1 MILTCPSCSTRYL
14 IDPAAIGAA
23 GRQVRCAR
31 CGHVWRQ
38 EPPTEP
44 PPEASRA
51 PAGADGS
58 EPKPERAPEPE
69 PQPILRGPQRPQP
82 LPPGSNLPALRPP
95 PRRRAGPAAWLALL
109 VLVVAG
115 AVGLYAFRQQIVT
128 IWPPASKLFRTAGP
142 AEPEAAGAGLDI
154 RDVKFERKAEAGRA
168 VLLVTGQVVNI
179 TQSARPAPR
188 LRVAIGDEA
197 RKELAYWTVP
207 LAKEALGPGEATEFS
222 TRLPDPPAN
231 ARSLSVT
238 FVPEG

>member
-14 IDPAAIGAA
+14 VDPAAIGAS

-38 EPPTEP
+38 EPPAKPMAQERP
-44 PPEASRA
+44 NPANAEA
-51 PAGADGS
+51 AGATAEPES
-58 EPKPERAPEPE
+58 EPE
-69 PQPILRGPQRPQP
+69 PILRGAQSPRP

-95 PRRRAGPAAWLALL
+95 PRRRAGPAAWAALIA
-109 VLVVAG
+109 VVVAG
-115 AVGLYAFRQQIVT
+115 VAGLYVFRQQIVE
-128 IWPPASKLFRTAGP
+128 IWPPASKLFRIAGSP
-142 AEPEAAGAGLDI
+142 AAQEVGGGLDI

-168 VLLVTGQVVNI
+168 VLLVTGQVVNVS
-179 TQSARPAPR
+179 QSPKATPR

-197 RKELAYWTVP
+197 KRELAHWTVP
-207 LAKEALGPGEATEFS
+207 LAKEALAPGESMEFS

-231 ARSLSVT
+231 ARSLLVT